1 MWPRAA
7 CTRWRGFLGDQLE
20 QWTDTDLQGEAEDED
35 DAASSSAEISAAICR
50 AIIDIGPD

>member
-1 MWPRAA
+1 MQA

-20 QWTDTDLQGEAEDED
+20 QWTDTDLHGEAEDED
-35 DAASSSAEISAAICR
+35 DAASSAAASSAAICR